1 MSRSEP
7 ASSKLAEVHLDQK
20 LLASSKL
27 LVSEL
32 GDEREREQEPRL
44 MRGRPGRAPGIV
56 ETRPRLKMRL
66 LWTLLE
72 GAWQRHQGSS
82 GRHSQIQAYTTTT
95 AGTAEATVQYQEEI
109 MTRHALMKTLD
120 PLPQT
125 FKEATTSA
133 PQVTGWGWFVLVGK
147 GVIRPATFGKLTLA
161 YRLHEVVGH
170 GAWSTH
176 SESTW

>member
-44 MRGRPGRAPGIV
+44 MRGRPGIV
-56 ETRPRLKMRL
+56 ETWPRLKMRL
-66 LWTLLE
+66 LWTPLE

-82 GRHSQIQAYTTTT
+82 GRHSQIQANTTTT
-95 AGTAEATVQYQEEI
+95 AGTAEATVQYQEET

-125 FKEATTSA
+125 FEEATTSA
-133 PQVTGWGWFVLVGK
+133 PQVTGWCWFVLVGK
-147 GVIRPATFGKLTLA
+147 GVIRPATIGKLTLA
-161 YRLHEVVGH
+161 YRLHEVW
-170 GAWSTH
+170 AWSMVNTL
-176 SESTW
+176 